1 VLEQLKFFKDIEPA
15 LLKEIETHAQ
25 AQNQSKGDYL
35 FYEGDLPD
43 YFYGILSGRV
53 YVLRQS
59 PAGKEVVLN
68 VLEPGDMVGLVAY
81 ANQSPYSAT
90 AMVGLDSK
98 IVRIPASAFHL
109 LVKDNMALKDRLLR
123 LIAGRLKEARC
134 MMMTLSIDNVESRV
148 ASVVWKEILH
158 RHIDELKT
166 QTHIQLDFT
175 RQNLADMS
183 GTTVESTIR
192 LFKVWEKKKIVSFPA
207 RGSVKIL
214 NLVKIKQLSA
224 VAQTMCCQ
232 YKFDQLGIDADSLK
246 TKVLALKK

>member
-1 VLEQLKFFKDIEPA
+1 MLEQLKFFKNITPEQ
-15 LLKEIETHAQ
+15 LKDLETHSQ
-25 AQNQSKGDYL
+25 VQEHRKGDFL

-43 YFYGILSGRV
+43 YFYGVLSGRI
-53 YVLRQS
+53 YILRQAPS
-59 PAGKEVVLN
+59 GKEVVLN
-68 VLEPGDMVGLVAY
+68 VLEPGDIAGLVAY

-90 AMVGLDSK
+90 AMVGLDAK
-98 IVRIPASAFHL
+98 IVRIPASAFHR
-109 LVKDNMALKDRLLR
+109 LVKDSMPLKDRLLR
-123 LIAGRLKEARC
+123 FIAGRLKEARC

-148 ASVVWKEILH
+148 ASVIWKEILH
-158 RHIDELKT
+158 RHIEEL
-166 QTHIQLDFT
+166 QTSSQIQLNFT